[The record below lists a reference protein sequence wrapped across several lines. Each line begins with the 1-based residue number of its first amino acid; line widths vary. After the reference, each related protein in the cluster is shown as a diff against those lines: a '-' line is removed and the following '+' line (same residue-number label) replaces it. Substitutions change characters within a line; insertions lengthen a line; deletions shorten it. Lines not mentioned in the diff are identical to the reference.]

1 MAVGNHSTSLSF
13 RRCSARGTV
22 SLAVTAL
29 RDLPA
34 TEDYCFSFSF
44 TTTTT
49 ATATTTTTTPTTSS
63 AATATATTTT
73 TTAAT
78 AAATATAT
86 ADWVYSTAGT
96 TRNPME

>member
-1 MAVGNHSTSLSF
+1 MAVGNHSTSPSF

-34 TEDYCFSFSF
+34 TEDYCFSFCF

-49 ATATTTTTTPTTSS
+49 ATATTTTTPTTSS
-63 AATATATTTT
+63 AATAT